1 MVSSHVCVIA
11 VLVVAILS
19 KAYTSYITT
28 RVLREYLDRITDVVA
43 DNKQLIKLLETLIKR
58 GVV

>member
-11 VLVVAILS
+11 VLAVAILS
-19 KAYTSYITT
+19 MAYTSYITT

-58 GVV
+58 GVG

>member
-58 GVV
+58 GVG